1 MQIFQLL
8 NASRPPI
15 RLQFPGQRIFNACQP
30 TSSWAGGFS
39 CPEKE
44 RGKLMLQSGIH
55 NVCSAFLNKLFERLQ
70 DFIVL

>member
-1 MQIFQLL
+1 MRFPLARGVNNYANISIIECQD
-8 NASRPPI
+8 SRPPI

-44 RGKLMLQSGIH
+44 GGKLIYAQSI
-55 NVCSAFLNKLFERLQ
+55 
-70 DFIVL
+70 